1 MTELFTRLTFNEN
14 DWIVPSGHPWK
25 KSNQGKTNIPYENQ
39 YGFGHEEWIFN
50 TRYYVESFQYGYIRG
65 LRRFH
70 AHDNKV
76 DRVHLYTV
84 QKEAQQKLIYYL
96 GFINDV
102 HLLDDDWETTFPK
115 VAKVYN
121 EYSESV
127 KEEVEKSKGDKAG
140 LSKDEFIPV
149 VRFKVENAFLY
160 DEPILVKNFP
170 LERYKRFQPYR
181 ITNEIL
187 DIFSFVKIE
196 KSGLP
201 FKFTAGK
208 ANQTERYNRYSSS
221 SEKSIIK
228 THSKIVDRLE
238 EFLKP
243 AYSLKKENI
252 SIEKTRFKGNI
263 ADIVTIETDRSI
275 SIYEVKTN
283 VIARRNI
290 REALAQLLDYASH
303 SENVKINKLFIVSP
317 CRIEEDDIAFLK
329 ELKRVIKHSISYI
342 SFNDEVKPSFI
353 IYE

>member
-1 MTELFTRLTFNEN
+1 MELFTRLTFNEN
-14 DWIVPSGHPWK
+14 NWIVPSGHPWK
-25 KSNQGKTNIPYENQ
+25 EKNQGKTNIPYENQ

-50 TRYYVESFQYGYIRG
+50 SRYYIEGFQYGYIRG
-65 LRRFH
+65 LRRFYTPE
-70 AHDNKV
+70 NKAE
-76 DRVHLYTV
+76 RVHLYTV
-84 QKEAQQKLIYYL
+84 KKEAQEKLIYYL

-102 HLLDDDWETTFPK
+102 HLLDDNWELTFPK
-115 VAKVYN
+115 VAKVYK
-121 EYSESV
+121 EYSQLV
-127 KEEVEKSKGDKAG
+127 KDEVEKSKGDKAG

-149 VRFKVENAFLY
+149 VRFKIENAFLY
-160 DEPILVKNFP
+160 DEPIVIKNFP

-187 DIFSFVKIE
+187 SIFSLVKIE
-196 KSGLP
+196 KRGLP
-201 FKFTAGK
+201 FKFAPGK
-208 ANQTERYNRYSSS
+208 ASQTERFSRYSSA

-238 EFLKP
+238 QFLKP
-243 AYSLKKENI
+243 NYSLGKENI

-263 ADIVTIETDRSI
+263 ADVVTIETDGSI

-303 SENVKINKLFIVSP
+303 SENVKINKIVIVSP
-317 CRIEEDDIAFLK
+317 CKIEETDTAFLK
-329 ELKRVIKHSISYI
+329 ELRRVIKYSISYF
-342 SFNDEVKPSFI
+342 SFNDEAKPIFT